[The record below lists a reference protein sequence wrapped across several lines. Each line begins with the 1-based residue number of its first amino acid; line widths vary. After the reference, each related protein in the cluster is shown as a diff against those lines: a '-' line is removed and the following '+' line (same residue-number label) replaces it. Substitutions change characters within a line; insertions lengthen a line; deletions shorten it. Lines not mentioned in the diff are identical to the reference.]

1 MSCLPCLSGVSSAR
15 VKTSRL
21 ETHLYRSGE
30 RSSTPILLLHGNFS
44 SGFWFQ
50 DLMTRLPGRDCIA
63 PDLRGYGETEALPID
78 ARRGAKDWSEDLGS
92 LIDRLELEKVHLLGW
107 SAGAAAAMQLMLDRP
122 DSVRSLTLLA
132 PVSPYGFG
140 GTKDRTGTP
149 VYSDYAG
156 SGGGIVSADFVHALV
171 SNDMSMDSLFSPRN
185 VFRQSYVT
193 PPFVFANEDQLLS
206 SALMQTFGDRS
217 YPGDSQ
223 TSGNWPG
230 VAPGIWGPLNAL
242 SPKYFDSSGI
252 VHVERKAPVLWVQG
266 GQDRIVSDRSMS
278 DLAVL
283 GELGYIPGWP
293 GSDHFPAQPMVE
305 QTRCVLD
312 SYQRHG
318 GTYEEFIIEGAGHT
332 PHIEQPQIFSQ
343 KLDAFLKTVDAS

>member
-1 MSCLPCLSGVSSAR
+1 MR

-30 RSSTPILLLHGNFS
+30 RSSTPILLVHGNFS

-63 PDLRGYGETEALPID
+63 PDLRCYGETEALPID

-92 LIDRLELEKVHLLGW
+92 LIDTLQLGKVHLLGW

-122 DSVRSLTLLA
+122 ESIRSLTLLA

-140 GTKDRTGTP
+140 GTKGRIGTP

-156 SGGGIVSADFVHALV
+156 SGGGIVSPDFVNALV
-171 SNDMSMDSLFSPRN
+171 KNDMSMSNLFSPRN
-185 VFRQSYVT
+185 VFRQSYVN
-193 PPFVFANEDQLLS
+193 PPFVFSNEDELLT
-206 SALMQTFGDRS
+206 SALMQTLGEQF
-217 YPGDSQ
+217 YPGDSVA
-223 TSGNWPG
+223 SENWPG
-230 VAPGIWGPLNAL
+230 SAPGNWGPLNAL
-242 SPKYFDSSGI
+242 SPKYFDTSGI
-252 VHVERKAPVLWVQG
+252 AHIEHKAPILWVKG
-266 GQDRIVSDRSMS
+266 EQDRIISDRSMS
-278 DLAVL
+278 DLGVL

-293 GSDHFPAQPMVE
+293 GTDIFPAQPMVE
-305 QTRCVLD
+305 QTRYVLD
-312 SYQRHG
+312 NYQRNG
-318 GTYEEFIIEGAGHT
+318 GTYEEFFITGAGHT
-332 PHIEQPQIFSQ
+332 PHIEQPHIFCQ